1 MRKKILLLIGIII
14 ALVMCYRYT
23 MLSTYDWIMVTALR
37 SRHLYG
43 IAATPSTE
51 QITLLV
57 CGIISLLLL
66 VGSLVFLFKDFKAD
80 KYWERALFLAVARAI
95 TIILSSLIINGLILT
110 NELGN
115 PERSEKY
122 KISIKAGYATTF
134 ILPVI
139 IVALM
144 TISYIFSRKEE
155 KVKTA

>member
-23 MLSTYDWIMVTALR
+23 MLSAYDWIMVTALQ
-37 SRHLYG
+37 SGHLYG

-66 VGSLVFLFKDFKAD
+66 VGSLIFLFKDFKTD
-80 KYWERALFLAVARAI
+80 KYWERALFLAVAGAI

-122 KISIKAGYATTF
+122 KTAIKAGYATTF

-139 IVALM
+139 IIALM